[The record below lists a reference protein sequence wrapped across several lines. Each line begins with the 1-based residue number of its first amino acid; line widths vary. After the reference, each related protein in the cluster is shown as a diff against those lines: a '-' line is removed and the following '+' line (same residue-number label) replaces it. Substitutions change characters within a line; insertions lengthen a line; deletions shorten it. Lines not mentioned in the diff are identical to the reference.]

1 MHPTSV
7 LCTTYVVK
15 ESIVYTQGPVRT
27 LQAPHRHANYANAIG
42 YVDHVR
48 GMDGLVRKTLFPVFN

>member
-1 MHPTSV
+1 MHPTRV
-7 LCTTYVVK
+7 LCTRYVVK

-27 LQAPHRHANYANAIG
+27 LQAPHRHANAIG